1 MLERLGTDIILC
13 ISEFLTL
20 KEMES
25 FALSFAISKTHKTYK
40 THKTHTR
47 KGKNE
52 GKEGNMGDDIHD
64 DDIHDDDIGYGKVIL
79 QSPQRIERV
88 LRYLK
93 KCQHILEYHQENIKK
108 GYVCRR
114 LHDQHVPYSLI
125 MKELENFKKERRITS
140 SKLLF
145 CFPDVHF
152 KNF

>member
-20 KEMES
+20 KDMES
-25 FALSFAISKTHKTYK
+25 FALSFSMSKTHTC
-40 THKTHTR
+40 
-47 KGKNE
+47 NE
-52 GKEGNMGDDIHD
+52 GKEGKEGKECKEYNMGYNINGDINDDINGD
-64 DDIHDDDIGYGKVIL
+64 DKRYGMVIL
-79 QSPQRIERV
+79 QSPQRIGRV

-114 LHDQHVPYSLI
+114 LHDQHIPYSLI
-125 MKELENFKKERRITS
+125 IKELEDFKTS